1 MSAVKDKMIEQ
12 LKQVLDP
19 ELGINVYDL
28 GLIYDIQKQKPC

>member
-1 MSAVKDKMIEQ
+1 MNKNLEQKIIQQ

-28 GLIYDIQKQKPC
+28 G